1 MYTSE
6 KSHELHSVREVA
18 RFTKWV
24 DFNFL
29 IAIGSLGWTKINFWL
44 AVKEKKAIG
53 SKKKYALYVYLFSLT
68 TMKKIY

>member
-18 RFTKWV
+18 RFTKSV

-29 IAIGSLGWTKINFWL
+29 IAIGNLGWTKINFWP

-53 SKKKYALYVYLFSLT
+53 SKKKNMLF
-68 TMKKIY
+68 MYICFH